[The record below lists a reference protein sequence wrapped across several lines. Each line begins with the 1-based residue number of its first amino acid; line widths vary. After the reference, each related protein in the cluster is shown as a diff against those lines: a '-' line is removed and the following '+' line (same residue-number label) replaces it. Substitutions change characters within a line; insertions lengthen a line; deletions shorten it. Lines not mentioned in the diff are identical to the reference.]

1 MRTTEDDAE
10 DRALL
15 ARVGTGDRRAFD
27 VLYTRHE
34 RRVYRYLLTLIP
46 DPHAA
51 EDVLVDVMTIVW
63 RDAAKFAGGSRA
75 TTWMLGI
82 ARHKALDVRRSR
94 ARAGGRDAALED
106 VEEPASEAEGP
117 QEFTHRT
124 LEAAEVKRALTQLST
139 EHREVLQLA
148 FFEELGYEEIA
159 SLLGIPENTVKTR
172 VYYAKR
178 QLKAHLT

>member
-15 ARVGTGDRRAFD
+15 ARVGEGDRRAFD

-75 TTWMLGI
+75 TTWILGI
-82 ARHKALDVRRSR
+82 ARHKALDLRRSK
-94 ARAGGRDAALED
+94 ARSARDSALED
-106 VEEPASEAEGP
+106 VEEPVSEAEGP

-124 LEAAEVKRALTQLST
+124 LEAAEVKRALAQLSP

>member
-15 ARVGTGDRRAFD
+15 AQVGAGDRRAFD

-46 DPHAA
+46 DAHAA

-75 TTWMLGI
+75 TTWILGI
-82 ARHKALDVRRSR
+82 ARHKALDLRRSK
-94 ARAGGRDAALED
+94 ARAARDAPLED
-106 VEEPASEAEGP
+106 VEEPVSEAEGP
-117 QEFTHRT
+117 QELTHRT
-124 LEAAEVKRALTQLST
+124 LEAAEVKRALVQLSP

>member
-15 ARVGTGDRRAFD
+15 ARVGEGDRRAFD

-75 TTWMLGI
+75 TTWILGI
-82 ARHKALDVRRSR
+82 ARHKALDLRRSK
-94 ARAGGRDAALED
+94 ARSARDAALED
-106 VEEPASEAEGP
+106 VEEPVSEQEGP

-124 LEAAEVKRALTQLST
+124 LAAAEVKRALTHLSA

>member
-1 MRTTEDDAE
+1 MRTTEEDAE

-15 ARVGTGDRRAFD
+15 ARVGAGDRRAFD

-34 RRVYRYLLTLIP
+34 RRVYRYLLTLIA

-51 EDVLVDVMTIVW
+51 EDVLVEVMTIVW

-82 ARHKALDVRRSR
+82 ARHKALDLRRSKVR
-94 ARAGGRDAALED
+94 TSRDAPLDD
-106 VEEPASEAEGP
+106 VAEPASEADGP
-117 QEFTHRT
+117 QDITQRD
-124 LEAAEVKRALTQLST
+124 LQAAEVKRALEQLSGD
-139 EHREVLQLA
+139 HREVLQLA
-148 FFEELGYEEIA
+148 FFEELGYDEIA

-178 QLKAHLT
+178 QLKAHLV